1 MKYELC
7 KRSDV
12 ESFDAYL
19 ASFTSPIDSFL
30 EDHLLES
37 TFRSIVSEGSEIGS
51 FAIHNDSLLTQFHIV
66 GEARRYGQEA
76 LADILEQHKP
86 KAALVPT
93 CDEFFLS
100 HALDKHAELHKQ
112 AFFFVDG
119 GQQLKADLTD
129 PILEYRPAEPSDIP
143 ALNAIDNSILDDPEE
158 SIRKH
163 EAHVG
168 HLGDALAAIGL
179 IVPSRL
185 WSNQASIGMLTHE
198 SQRRKGIGTQTVLY
212 LRQVC
217 RESGIAPVAGCG
229 YGNTNSRMTLQ
240 AAGMVTVTRLLRL
253 MF

>member
-19 ASFTSPIDSFL
+19 TSLSSPIDSFL

-37 TFRSIVSEGSEIGS
+37 QFHRIVREGCEIGS
-51 FAIHNDSLLTQFHIV
+51 FAIHNGSLLTHFHTV
-66 GEARRYGQEA
+66 GGARRYGQEVFT
-76 LADILEQHKP
+76 DILEQHKP
-86 KAALVPT
+86 KSAFVPT

-100 HALDKHAELHKQ
+100 HALDKHTELKKQ
-112 AFFFVDG
+112 AFFFIEG
-119 GQQLKADLTD
+119 GQQVDLD
-129 PILEYRPAEPSDIP
+129 SAHPKLAYRPAVQSDIP
-143 ALNAIDNSILDDPEE
+143 ALMAIRNSIVDDPEQ
-158 SIRKH
+158 SIRKR
-163 EAHVG
+163 EVHVG
-168 HLGDALAAIGL
+168 YLDGELAAIGL

-198 SQRRKGIGTQTVLY
+198 SHRRKGIGIQTVLY

-217 RESGIAPVAGCG
+217 RDSGITPLAGCG
-229 YGNTNSRMTLQ
+229 YGNTNSKKTLQ

-253 MF
+253 TF